1 MTERRLISE
10 ANEEGEEEEEEYDI
24 DLVSESE
31 DEDLLISRRVMQ
43 IARNADAEK
52 EDLVPSDEDKI
63 KQVLSLFKVNCLD
76 RFTLF
81 IGVLIGLL
89 YVVFA
94 YFCAKAIWIAIKL

>member
-1 MTERRLISE
+1 MTERHLISE
-10 ANEEGEEEEEEYDI
+10 VNEENEEEEEEYDI

-52 EDLVPSDEDKI
+52 ESLVPSEADKI
-63 KQVLSLFKVNCLD
+63 KQVLSLLTVNCLD
-76 RFTLF
+76 ILTSFM
-81 IGVLIGLL
+81 GVLIGFL

-94 YFCAKAIWIAIKL
+94 YFCAKAIWIAIEL